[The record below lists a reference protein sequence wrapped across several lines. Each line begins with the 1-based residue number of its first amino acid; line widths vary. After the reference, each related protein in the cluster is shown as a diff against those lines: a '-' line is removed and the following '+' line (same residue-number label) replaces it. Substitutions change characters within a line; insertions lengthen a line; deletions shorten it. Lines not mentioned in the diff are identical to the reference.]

1 MNPGFDMQ
9 PSMMFEGKKLFQIG
23 CRKCDHGL
31 WKIFT
36 NKERFVAVCSNC
48 GHEQPIPPMALENK
62 PDVQAIPA
70 HLIT

>member
-1 MNPGFDMQ
+1 MSPGFDMQ
-9 PSMMFEGKKLFQIG
+9 PSIMFEGKKLFQIG
-23 CRKCDHGL
+23 CRKCDRGL

-36 NKERFVAVCSNC
+36 NKEVFVAVCVC
-48 GHEQPIPPMALENK
+48 GHQQVIPPIKLEDK